1 MTEAPLWFT
10 IGATVWGMLAP
21 PVAYI
26 VGRRNEKRA
35 AVPNVRPDFTAG
47 SGGYSGHLEIQAR
60 TSEDI
65 IVSSIDAAGRIHTG
79 DTTMLMDNEGNITGH
94 DYDFQRGPRSVYW
107 RIPGGEVRRFKVVV
121 DSLYDFDI
129 RLTISSSAST
139 LVDRSLIVRAL
150 QMP

>member
-1 MTEAPLWFT
+1 
-10 IGATVWGMLAP
+10 
-21 PVAYI
+21 
-26 VGRRNEKRA
+26 
-35 AVPNVRPDFTAG
+35 
-47 SGGYSGHLEIQAR
+47 
-60 TSEDI
+60 
-65 IVSSIDAAGRIHTG
+65 
-79 DTTMLMDNEGNITGH
+79 MLMDNEGNITGH